1 MPTKARLQYADGRTE
16 EIEIDDVCVSRLWF
30 NGKWF
35 RKTDDD
41 PDDAMPTYKEDQA
54 EDGAARHAVTVL
66 SNPEMSLK
74 RIDEPDMSGSRVNRP
89 E

>member
-1 MPTKARLQYADGRTE
+1 MNTRCGWGGVAR
-16 EIEIDDVCVSRLWF
+16 
-30 NGKWF
+30 
-35 RKTDDD
+35 
-41 PDDAMPTYKEDQA
+41 
-54 EDGAARHAVTVL
+54 TVL

>member
-1 MPTKARLQYADGRTE
+1 MIKKAGPTAAENVGR
-16 EIEIDDVCVSRLWF
+16 
-30 NGKWF
+30 
-35 RKTDDD
+35 
-41 PDDAMPTYKEDQA
+41 
-54 EDGAARHAVTVL
+54 VL

>member
-1 MPTKARLQYADGRTE
+1 MNNLRPYDRCGLSVK
-16 EIEIDDVCVSRLWF
+16 
-30 NGKWF
+30 
-35 RKTDDD
+35 
-41 PDDAMPTYKEDQA
+41 
-54 EDGAARHAVTVL
+54 VL

>member
-1 MPTKARLQYADGRTE
+1 MYGRAQTANE
-16 EIEIDDVCVSRLWF
+16 SLRP
-30 NGKWF
+30 G
-35 RKTDDD
+35 
-41 PDDAMPTYKEDQA
+41 
-54 EDGAARHAVTVL
+54 VL

>member
-1 MPTKARLQYADGRTE
+1 MNTLWGWVGLAR
-16 EIEIDDVCVSRLWF
+16 
-30 NGKWF
+30 
-35 RKTDDD
+35 
-41 PDDAMPTYKEDQA
+41 
-54 EDGAARHAVTVL
+54 TVL

>member
-1 MPTKARLQYADGRTE
+1 MVVSYDSRQEDVEVIRMSQWAEVRHMHLVDGVPKQQIGQRLGM
-16 EIEIDDVCVSRLWF
+16 DVTTVR
-30 NGKWF
+30 G
-35 RKTDDD
+35 
-41 PDDAMPTYKEDQA
+41 
-54 EDGAARHAVTVL
+54 VVVL